1 MFYIEFS
8 NEKMADIICED
19 TGCKKLVFYS
29 CQNISAKEFAS
40 GVTYLDLMNVNADN
54 LREALG

>member
-1 MFYIEFS
+1 
-8 NEKMADIICED
+8 MADIICED